1 MGPMAEYILS
11 VVCASILCAI
21 LTGLTGEKGTT
32 ASIRKMVCGVFL
44 CFTVIAPLG
53 RLRLEDL
60 LNPITD
66 IRQEAL
72 ETAAMGQAL
81 YRESLAQ
88 VITEQTEAYILDKA
102 KALGLTLTVT
112 VHTDESGKPRGA
124 VLSGNAGQAQ
134 REALSEILESDLGIP
149 KERQIW
155 SES

>member
-32 ASIRKMVCGVFL
+32 ASIRKLVCGVFL
-44 CFTVIAPLG
+44 CFTVITPLG

-60 LNPITD
+60 LHPITD

-81 YRESLAQ
+81 YQESLVQ

-102 KALGLTLTVT
+102 KALGLALTVT

-124 VLSGNAGQAQ
+124 ALSGNAGQAQ